1 MGVTCA
7 SAANPLL
14 AALGGCAVLILD
26 EASQMT
32 EPLSLLPLAAGRPL
46 RLLVVGDPKQLPPTV
61 AGTAPAPDPPAA
73 APGTTTTTTAAAPP
87 AAASIPPLARTLFD
101 RLVLLGHHPTRLSV
115 QVGVAAAFSPWPL
128 PPPGRSLCPPPT
140 PTHPLTLVPTPL
152 SAQYR
157 CHPAIADVCSQLFY
171 GGTLQHGVT
180 AGDRPPLVPCLPPIV
195 ALDCRGQVCRAL
207 HTHLFQ

>member
-1 MGVTCA
+1 VGVTCA

-32 EPLSLLPLAAGRPL
+32 ETLSLLPLAAGRPL

-87 AAASIPPLARTLFD
+87 AAALVPPLARTLFD

-115 QVGVAAAFSPWPL
+115 QVRVAAAFSPWPL
-128 PPPGRSLCPPPT
+128 PPPGRSLPVAAPSARRQRPRTPSPSSPRLSPRSTGATPPSPT
-140 PTHPLTLVPTPL
+140 
-152 SAQYR
+152 SARSCSTEAR
-157 CHPAIADVCSQLFY
+157 CS
-171 GGTLQHGVT
+171 T
-180 AGDRPPLVPCLPPIV
+180 A
-195 ALDCRGQVCRAL
+195 
-207 HTHLFQ
+207 